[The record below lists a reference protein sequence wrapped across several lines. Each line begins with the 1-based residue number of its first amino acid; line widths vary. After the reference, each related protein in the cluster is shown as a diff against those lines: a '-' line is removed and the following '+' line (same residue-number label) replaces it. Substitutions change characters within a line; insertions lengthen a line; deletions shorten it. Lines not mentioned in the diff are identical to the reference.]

1 MGVAGIHT
9 AEIIFASV
17 VVLTFAR
24 VCISVEC
31 VNLLAV
37 LFTAI
42 VVVICV
48 IFYLD
53 EAVTTVIR
61 NHNLRV

>member
-9 AEIIFASV
+9 AENIFASV
-17 VVLTFAR
+17 VVLTFAH

-31 VNLLAV
+31 VNLLVV
-37 LFTAI
+37 LCTAI
-42 VVVICV
+42 VVVVCV

-53 EAVTTVIR
+53 EAVTAVITYASD
-61 NHNLRV
+61 